1 MNLEAWVKRAE
12 TKEVKKIM
20 KNQKNTTQM
29 RNNTE
34 VQKLN
39 NKYIFLKNDSEKK
52 NDSKMI
58 NNLKTKRR
66 KCKN

>member
-34 VQKLN
+34 VQKMKK
-39 NKYIFLKNDSEKK
+39 KYIFLKKDSEKK
-52 NDSKMI
+52 K
-58 NNLKTKRR
+58 
-66 KCKN
+66 

>member
-39 NKYIFLKNDSEKK
+39 NKYIFLKKDSEKK

>member
-1 MNLEAWVKRAE
+1 
-12 TKEVKKIM
+12 M
-20 KNQKNTTQM
+20 KSQKNTTQM

-34 VQKLN
+34 VQKLK
-39 NKYIFLKNDSEKK
+39 NKYIFLKKDSEKK
-52 NDSKMI
+52 NDSKKI

>member
-20 KNQKNTTQM
+20 KSQKNTTQM

-39 NKYIFLKNDSEKK
+39 NKYIFLKKDSEKK